1 MKFCPN
7 CGASLEPTSKF
18 CNNCGAPVQP
28 DVVPTPVP
36 TPVPISTPV
45 SFVVPGSVRA
55 QGIVGMALGIAGM
68 VFAILGLIYTLIGMG
83 LDAMGFAFSIA
94 FSIFSMPL
102 SCVGRALCNKSSES
116 GNFSSVCSI
125 GSKMAMAGIIV
136 SIVMLAFGFISLL
149 IGM

>member
-28 DVVPTPVP
+28 DVVPIPVPVP
-36 TPVPISTPV
+36 TPV
-45 SFVVPGSVRA
+45 SFAVPGPVKA

-68 VFAILGLIYTLIGMG
+68 VFAILGLICTLSGMG
-83 LDAMGFAFSIA
+83 LDAMGFAFSIY

-136 SIVMLAFGFISLL
+136 SIVMLAFGL
-149 IGM
+149 INLAVGM